1 MTNLEQTQDK
11 TDEELAVLTLENQGN
26 FLYLLKRY
34 EDKLMRYIL
43 RISNVSRE
51 EAEDILQDTFIKVYQ
66 NLNDFD
72 PELKFSSWIYRITH
86 NQVVSHHRR
95 RQARPEGYKIEL
107 SDELANKLAADLNTP
122 REIDRGLL
130 RQGLEA
136 ALLNI
141 DEKYRE
147 VIVLKFFEGLDY
159 REISDILKKPVG
171 TIGTLINRAKIKL
184 REEMKKNS
192 IKY

>member
-1 MTNLEQTQDK
+1 MINPEQTENK
-11 TDEELAVLTLENQGN
+11 TDEDLVRLALENQGN

-43 RISNVSRE
+43 RISNFSRE

-86 NQVVSHHRR
+86 NQVISHYRR
-95 RQARPEGYKIEL
+95 HQARPEGYKIEL
-107 SDELANKLAADLNTP
+107 SDELANRLAADLDTP
-122 REIDRGLL
+122 REIDLALL
-130 RQGLEA
+130 RKNLEA

-159 REISDILKKPVG
+159 REISDVLKKP
-171 TIGTLINRAKIKL
+171 IGTVGALINRAKIKL
-184 REEMKKNS
+184 RDEIAKKK
-192 IKY
+192 II